1 MRKIKILIA
10 DDHPM
15 FLEQLKELL
24 EKLDWGSGVVI
35 DAVEN
40 GRALVEAA
48 RILQPDLILTDISMP
63 WLNGLESARQI
74 KKINPL
80 CKIIFLTMHLDPTY
94 ASEAFRAGGSGYLVK
109 SSAATEL
116 QEAIATVLG
125 GRTYLTPLL
134 KHQGS
139 VFPRKS
145 HDKGPHLIGKLTA
158 RQREV
163 LQWLAEG
170 HSTKEIAMILG
181 ISVKT
186 AESHRT
192 KIREVLGLH
201 TIAELT
207 QYAVNH
213 GLIESS
219 SRSSHLALPRGN

>member
-24 EKLDWGSGVVI
+24 EKLDWGGGEVI

-40 GRALVEAA
+40 GRALVRAA
-48 RILQPDLILTDISMP
+48 RALQPDLILTDISMP
-63 WLNGLESARQI
+63 MLNGLEAARQI
-74 KKINPL
+74 KKIDPL

-94 ASEAFRAGGSGYLVK
+94 ASEAFRAGGSGYVVK

-116 QEAIATVLG
+116 PEAIATVLVG
-125 GRTYLTPLL
+125 CTYLSPLL

-145 HDKGPHLIGKLTA
+145 HNKGSHLAGKLTS
-158 RQREV
+158 RQMEV
-163 LQWLAEG
+163 LQLLAEG
-170 HSTKEIAMILG
+170 HPTKEIATILA

-186 AESHRT
+186 AESHKT
-192 KIREVLGLH
+192 KIREALGLH
-201 TIAELT
+201 TTAELT

-219 SRSSHLALPRGN
+219 SRSSHFVLPRGN